1 MTIGGFR
8 AATSVLLWPQ
18 PQRLRK
24 PTPPSLGTVS
34 RAAGRNEARRP
45 VVTADLP
52 GTPEQETDAEMT
64 AVTHSSTEPPSTPPR
79 AGRRVR
85 AGKIVANLSTAALY
99 EAALRDG
106 EGMIAAEGPLV
117 VSTGTHTGRS
127 PKDKFI
133 VREPSSEANIW
144 WGDVN
149 HEISQEHYDRLR
161 NRLMAYVADRR
172 LYSQD
177 LFIGAHPKHRR
188 SLRVYTETAWASI
201 FARNLFRRPTAEEL
215 GSFAPNFTILDV
227 PSFEADP
234 ATEGTRTGTA
244 ILVHLQRMEIII
256 VGTMYAGEIKKSA
269 FTVMNYLMPDEGV
282 LPMHSSVNVGE
293 AGDSVVFFGL
303 SGTGKTTL
311 SADPQRSLIGDDEH
325 GWGSDYVFNFEGGCY
340 AKTIRLSPMYEP
352 DIFATTRRFGTIL
365 ENVDIDPA
373 TRELDLDSERL
384 TENTRG
390 AYPLHFIGNA
400 DPTGIAGTPRN
411 VVFLTADAFGVLPPI
426 SRLTREQAAY
436 HFISGYT
443 AKLAGT
449 EIGVKEPSATFSAGF
464 GAPFLPRHP
473 GVYAEELMDR
483 LEKFNVPVWLVN
495 TGWTG
500 GPYGTGERMNINY
513 TRNMVR
519 AALDG
524 SLDDV
529 PTVTDPVF
537 RVAVP
542 TAVPGVPAEVLVPRN
557 TWTDTAAYDAAAR
570 RIAAMFHANFEAY
583 ASGVSKAVR
592 DAGPIQADAAGDV
605 PVSAPGE
612 G

>member
-1 MTIGGFR
+1 
-8 AATSVLLWPQ
+8 
-18 PQRLRK
+18 
-24 PTPPSLGTVS
+24 
-34 RAAGRNEARRP
+34 
-45 VVTADLP
+45 
-52 GTPEQETDAEMT
+52 MT
-64 AVTHSSTEPPSTPPR
+64 AVHPSTEPPSTRASR
-79 AGRRVR
+79 AGARVR

-99 EAALRDG
+99 EAAVREG

-133 VREPSSEANIW
+133 VREPSTEANIW

-149 HEISQEHYDRLR
+149 HPISEEHYDRLR
-161 NRLMAYVADRR
+161 SRLMAYLSQRR

-201 FARNLFRRPTAEEL
+201 FARNLFRRPSTAEL
-215 GSFAPNFTILDV
+215 AGFAPNFTILDV
-227 PSFEADP
+227 PSFAADP
-234 ATEGTRTGTA
+234 ATEGTRSGTA

-282 LPMHSSVNVGE
+282 LPMHSSINVGK
-293 AGDSVVFFGL
+293 AGDAAVFFGL

-311 SADPQRSLIGDDEH
+311 SADPLRSLIGDDEH

-373 TRELDLDSERL
+373 TRELDLDSERF

-400 DPTGIAGTPRN
+400 DPTGVAGKPRN

-449 EIGVKEPSATFSAGF
+449 EIGVKEPTATFSAGF

-473 GVYAEELMDR
+473 GVYAELLMDR
-483 LEKFNVPVWLVN
+483 LERYDVPVWLVN

-500 GPYGTGERMNINY
+500 GPYGTGERMHIDH

-519 AALDG
+519 AALNG
-524 SLDDV
+524 GLRDV
-529 PTVTDPVF
+529 PTVRDPVF
-537 RVAVP
+537 GLAVP
-542 TAVPGVPAEVLVPRN
+542 KAVPGVPGELLVPRD
-557 TWTDTAAYDAAAR
+557 TWADQAAYDAAAK
-570 RIAAMFHANFEAY
+570 RIAHMFHENFAAY
-583 ASGVSKAVR
+583 ADGVSRAVR
-592 DAGPIQADAAGDV
+592 NAGPVDYEDAGEV
-605 PVSAPGE
+605 TVSAPGE

>member
-1 MTIGGFR
+1 
-8 AATSVLLWPQ
+8 
-18 PQRLRK
+18 
-24 PTPPSLGTVS
+24 
-34 RAAGRNEARRP
+34 
-45 VVTADLP
+45 
-52 GTPEQETDAEMT
+52 MT
-64 AVTHSSTEPPSTPPR
+64 AVHPSTEPPSTR
-79 AGRRVR
+79 AARPGTRIR
-85 AGKIVANLSTAALY
+85 AGKMVANLSTAALY
-99 EAALRDG
+99 EAAAREG
-106 EGMIAAEGPLV
+106 EGLIAAEGPLV

-133 VREPSSEANIW
+133 VREPSTEQQIW

-149 HEISQEHYDRLR
+149 HPITEEHYDRLR
-161 NRLMAYVADRR
+161 ARLMDYLADRR

-201 FARNLFRRPTAEEL
+201 FARNLFRRPSADEL
-215 GSFAPNFTILDV
+215 AAFAPNFTILDV
-227 PSFEADP
+227 PSFQADP

-282 LPMHSSVNVGE
+282 LPMHSSVNVGK

-311 SADPQRSLIGDDEH
+311 SADPERSLIGDDEH

-373 TRELDLDSERL
+373 TRELDLDSERF

-449 EIGVKEPSATFSAGF
+449 EVGVKEPQATFSAGF

-473 GVYAEELMDR
+473 GVYAELLMDR
-483 LEKFNVPVWLVN
+483 LERYDVPVWLVN

-500 GPYGTGERMNINY
+500 GPYGTGKRMDINH

-519 AALDG
+519 AALNG
-524 SLDDV
+524 ELRQV
-529 PTVTDPVF
+529 PTIADPVF
-537 RVAVP
+537 GVAVP
-542 TAVPGVPAEVLVPRN
+542 TSVPGVPSELLVART
-557 TWTDTAAYDAAAR
+557 TWTDPAAYDAGAKRLAH
-570 RIAAMFHANFEAY
+570 MFHVNFEAY
-583 ASGVSKAVR
+583 ADGVSDAVRNAGPVDFR
-592 DAGPIQADAAGDV
+592 DAGEV
-605 PVSAPGE
+605 KMSAPGE